1 MLEFSTECALSVLD
15 CYSGR
20 MAKISIKVDHT
31 LGATE
36 AMQRIRTAAEAQ
48 QAKASAFVKDVT
60 WTANSARVTGTVFSG
75 EIRVGE
81 NAVDVE
87 AELGF
92 PASLMP
98 MKAQKEAEA
107 WLRGVLD
114 A

>member
-1 MLEFSTECALSVLD
+1 
-15 CYSGR
+15 
-20 MAKISIKVDHT
+20 MAHFSIKVDHD
-31 LGATE
+31 LGTE
-36 AMQRIRTAAEAQ
+36 TAMQRIRTAAEAQ
-48 QAKASAFVKDVT
+48 RAKAAGLVKDVA
-60 WTANSARVTGTVFSG
+60 WTANSARVEGTGFSG

-81 NAVDVE
+81 REVVVD

-114 A
+114 S